1 MAIKEVQTTC
11 AYCAS
16 GCQIGMVVDTDTNQ
30 ILEAKALDGR
40 TNEGKLCLKGFYG
53 WDYLNDPQI
62 LTKRIRKPMI
72 RKNGKHSPLEEVEWD
87 EAIRFVADNLNRI
100 KEEYGADAIMG
111 TASARGP
118 GNEAGYLMQKF
129 VRACIGTNNIDHCAR
144 VCHAAS
150 VAGCQAS
157 IGEGAMSLGV
167 PEIENAE
174 VIFNIGYNAAT
185 SHPIVARRIVKAKQ
199 KGCKIICI
207 DPRVTETARIADV
220 HLQLKGGTNLAL
232 TNAKAHV
239 IIEEGLIDPDFIEMN
254 TKGFDEYKKVMEK
267 YTPEYAAEICG
278 VSADDIREAARI
290 YAGSRHSV
298 ILWGMG
304 ITQFRQGVSVVESCC
319 NLAMMTGNFGRPS
332 TGVGPVRGQNNVQG
346 TCDMGDL
353 PNQYPGYQ
361 NVTDPAVREKFE
373 KAWGVKL
380 SDQVGIQLTRVPE
393 FVLEEKD
400 PKKQLHA
407 YYIFGEDP
415 VQSDPHGAEIRAT
428 LSKMD
433 FVIVQDCFF
442 SRTSAYADAIL
453 PSTAWGEHDGVY
465 TSCDR
470 GFQRVRKCVE
480 PSGDVKTDCEII
492 SLVSTAMGY
501 PMHYDKVEDIWNEMI
516 DLCPKFTG
524 ATYEKMELYGGIQW
538 PCYSKDMSD
547 KGTPYLHKGGKFA
560 HPDGKGVFIGVEYQ
574 EVYEQEE
581 NEYPLSLST
590 VREVGHYSVR
600 TMTGN
605 CRTLRNLEDEPGW
618 VEMNPADCAE
628 KNLKKGEL
636 VWVTSKRGE
645 CMTRCMPTERVA
657 KGSIYMTYQWWIGA
671 CNELTIGQLDLQ
683 SRTPEYKFCACRV
696 DKIEDQEWAER
707 CVEANYKAIRMEM
720 GIDINQKV
728 GEAE

>member
-1 MAIKEVQTTC
+1 MAIKEIQTTC
-11 AYCAS
+11 PYCAS
-16 GCQIGMVVDTDTNQ
+16 GCQIGLVVDTDQNK
-30 ILEAKALDGR
+30 IIDAKALDGR
-40 TNEGKLCLKGFYG
+40 TNEGTLCLKGYYG

-62 LTKRIRKPMI
+62 ITKRLTKPMI
-72 RKNGKHSPLEEVEWD
+72 RKNGKKSPLEPVEWD
-87 EAIRFVADNLNRI
+87 EAIRFVAENLNKI
-100 KEEYGADAIMG
+100 KAKYGPDAIMG

-129 VRACIGTNNIDHCAR
+129 MRACIGTNNIDHCAR
-144 VCHAAS
+144 VCHGAS
-150 VAGCQAS
+150 VVGCQAS

-207 DPRVTETARIADV
+207 DPRVTETARIADL
-220 HLQLKGGTNLAL
+220 HLQLKGGTNQAL
-232 TNAKAHV
+232 VNAIANV
-239 IIEEGLIDPDFIEMN
+239 IIKEDLIDKAFIAAH
-254 TKGFDEYKKVMEK
+254 TKGFEEYKKVIEK

-278 VSADDIREAARI
+278 VPAEDIVKAARI
-290 YAGSRHSV
+290 YASSHHSV

-304 ITQFRQGVSVVESCC
+304 ITQFKQGVTVVESCC
-319 NLAMMTGNFGRPS
+319 NLAAMTGNFGRPS

-361 NVTDPAVREKFE
+361 NVTDPEIQKKFE

-380 SDQVGIQLTRVPE
+380 SNKIGIHLTRVPE

-415 VQSDPHGAEIRAT
+415 AQSDPDLGEIRET
-428 LSKMD
+428 LEKLD
-433 FVIVQDCFF
+433 FVVVQDCFMNK
-442 SRTSAYADAIL
+442 TALHADAIL

-470 GFQRVRKCVE
+470 GFQRMRKAVE
-480 PSGDVKTDCEII
+480 PTGDVKTDWEII

-501 PMHYDKVEDIWNEMI
+501 PMHYENSEQIWNEMI

-524 ATYEKMELYGGIQW
+524 ATYEKMEKLGGVQW

-547 KGTPYLHKGGKFA
+547 TGTPYLHKDGIFA
-560 HPDGKGVFIGVEYQ
+560 HPDGKAVFIATEY
-574 EVYEQEE
+574 EPVYEAT
-581 NEYPLSLST
+581 NDDYPLSLST

-618 VEMNPADCAE
+618 IEMNPEDCRE
-628 KNLKKGEL
+628 LGLSKGDL
-636 VWVTSKRGE
+636 VRVINKRGK
-645 CMTRCMPTERVA
+645 CITRCLPTERVE
-657 KGSIYMTYQWWIGA
+657 KGATYMTYQWWIGA
-671 CNELTIGQLDLQ
+671 CNELTISKLDPQ
-683 SRTPEYKFCACRV
+683 SRTPEYKYCACRV
-696 DKIEDQEWAER
+696 EKIEDQAWAEQYVKDIYR
-707 CVEANYKAIRMEM
+707 DIRTCM
-720 GIDINQKV
+720 GITK
-728 GEAE
+728 